1 MIEILERYKR
11 QIDIVNY
18 EELSIPIHLI
28 GCGGIGS
35 WTALTLAKMG
45 CSNIHIYDNDEVE
58 EHNVAS
64 QFFSD
69 DQLGMLKTDALTM
82 NVEKFT
88 NITLNQHRNE
98 EEFDITGGLVILAVD
113 SLEARRELGEM
124 FKDRDIFIIDG
135 RMGGLQSEIYCRN
148 SKDYI
153 TSSGTDAEADHEPCT
168 AKAIS
173 FNCEFIGSMIA
184 NYVRLYIKGE
194 LKGNEDLIYLFD
206 NNMLLKNK

>member
-1 MIEILERYKR
+1 MVEVLERYKR

-45 CSNIHIYDNDEVE
+45 CSNIHVYDDDEVE

-69 DQLGMLKTDALTM
+69 DQLEMLKTDALAV

-88 NITLNQHRNE
+88 NMKLHLHINE
-98 EEFDITGGLVILAVD
+98 EEKDINEGLVILAVD
-113 SLEARRELGEM
+113 SLDARRELSEI
-124 FKDRDIFIIDG
+124 FKEKNIFIIDG
-135 RMGGLQSEIYCRN
+135 RMGGLQAEIYCRN

-153 TSSGTDAEADHEPCT
+153 IGDKEEADHEPCT

-173 FNCEFIGSMIA
+173 FNCEYIGSMIA
-184 NYVRLYIKGE
+184 NFVRLYIKGE

>member
-11 QIDIVNY
+11 QIDIVNF

-35 WTALTLAKMG
+35 WTALTLAKIG
-45 CSNIHIYDNDEVE
+45 CSNIHIYDDDEVE

-69 DQLGMLKTDALTM
+69 DQLGMLKTDALSI

-88 NITLNQHRNE
+88 NIPLKTHRNE
-98 EEFDITGGLVILAVD
+98 EEYDITDGLVILAVD
-113 SLEARRELGEM
+113 SLEARRELGEL
-124 FKDRDIFIIDG
+124 FKDKNIFIIDG
-135 RMGGLQSEIYCRN
+135 RMGGLQAEIYCRN
-148 SKDYI
+148 SKDYMV
-153 TSSGTDAEADHEPCT
+153 SSGVEGDADHEPCT

-173 FNCEFIGSMIA
+173 FNCEYIGSMIT
-184 NYVRLYIKGE
+184 NFVRLYIKGE

-206 NNMLLKNK
+206 NNILLKNK